1 MNKVPTP
8 NMASIL
14 ATEWLTETLQAEVE
28 RQHLTKKA
36 LARVANVERKT
47 IYEWMDGTRSPKLEN
62 VAQLF
67 AALGYE
73 SITIPLTQEVTDDD
87 LL

>member
-1 MNKVPTP
+1 MKQLNIFDV
-8 NMASIL
+8 
-14 ATEWLTETLQAEVE
+14 ATQWLIETLQAEVE
-28 RQHLTKKA
+28 RQHLTKKN

-47 IYEWMDGTRSPKLEN
+47 IYEWMDGTRSPRLEH